1 MRLLFPETKRFFSKA
16 STFKQK
22 DCLPTQEPSELSSPS
37 TEKANKNEHDEY
49 NFQSIKGS
57 INSYS
62 RFDINRIST

>member
-1 MRLLFPETKRFFSKA
+1 MHK
-16 STFKQK
+16 
-22 DCLPTQEPSELSSPS
+22 PSELSSPS

-62 RFDINRIST
+62 RFDIKRIST